1 MCGSESVSDMQFL
14 DVNAYFCP
22 PSLNFKGVAT
32 KETTILSSERISFEE
47 FKSEVL
53 NDYRIACESREAS
66 LLGRREVLTGK
77 AKFGI
82 FGDGKEVAQIALAK
96 VFKNGDWRS
105 GYYRDQTFMM
115 AAGLLTVKQFF
126 AQLYADPNLE
136 NEPMTGGRQMNGH
149 FATRWLDRHGNR
161 IPVSDTKNSSCDISP
176 TAGQMPRLLGLAL
189 ASKQF
194 RNTKELKEYKDLS
207 HNGNE
212 VAFGTIG
219 DASTS
224 EGHFWETLNAAA
236 VLQVPM
242 AVSVWDDGYG
252 ISVSRDHQTAKGSIS
267 EALRGFQKDENGP
280 GILIFKARAWNY
292 PELVETY
299 QKGVA
304 TCRMEHIPV
313 LFHIEECTQPQGH
326 STSGSH
332 ERYKSKERL
341 EWETE
346 YDCIRMMKKWAVD
359 HTIATEE
366 EMNEIEQ
373 EAKKTVREAKREAW
387 EDFIGAIEQ
396 EAVHLNFILEKLADE
411 QPAHREALDALRN
424 QLSAIKEKS
433 RKEVMETARQAAVIA
448 RAENGPVKQELT
460 EWLKKQQEI
469 NHERYNS
476 HLYAENKHSA
486 LKVKEVKP
494 LYDSD
499 EMVDG
504 RIIIRDNYDKILGE
518 NPLVSVFG
526 EDVGGIGGVN
536 QTLEGMQKK
545 YGETRVFDTG
555 IREATIVGQ
564 ALGMAMRGLRP
575 VAEIQYLDYLLYGLQ
590 TLSDDAATLRY
601 RTKNGQSAP
610 MIIST
615 RGHRLE
621 GVWHS
626 GSPMGMVINALRG
639 MYICVPRDMTRAAGF
654 YNTLLKSDDPAVVV
668 EPLNGYRL
676 KEKYPTNLG
685 QFTVPLGVTETLRE
699 GADITVVS
707 YGSTLRIVMEA
718 AERLEK
724 LGISCEVIDAQ
735 TLIPFDIQGQIT
747 ESVKKTNRLA
757 VIDEDVEG
765 GATAFILQQ
774 IVEKQD
780 AFRYLD
786 QAPVTLTAKDHRPAY
801 GSDGDYFSK
810 PSAEDVFEKLYLM
823 MHESNPSRFP
833 AI

>member
-1 MCGSESVSDMQFL
+1 
-14 DVNAYFCP
+14 
-22 PSLNFKGVAT
+22 VANR
-32 KETTILSSERISFEE
+32 ETNTLSSDKISFEE
-47 FKSEVL
+47 FRAEVL
-53 NDYRIACESREAS
+53 NDFRIACESRETS

-82 FGDGKEVAQIALAK
+82 FGDGKELAQIALAK
-96 VFKNGDWRS
+96 VFRNGDWRA

-115 AAGLLTVKQFF
+115 ASGLLTIKQFF
-126 AQLYADPNLE
+126 AQLYADPNLD

-149 FATRWLDRHGNR
+149 YATRWIDRYGNR
-161 IPVSDTKNSSCDISP
+161 IPVTGMKNSSCDISP

-194 RNTKELKEYKDLS
+194 RNTKELKDFKDLS
-207 HNGNE
+207 VNGNE

-224 EGHFWETLNAAA
+224 EGHFWETMNAAS
-236 VLQVPM
+236 VLQVPL
-242 AVSVWDDGYG
+242 AISVWDDGYG
-252 ISVSRDHQTAKGSIS
+252 ISVSKEHQTTKGSIS
-267 EALRGFQKDENGP
+267 EALRGFEKDENGP
-280 GILIFKARAWNY
+280 GILIFNARAWNY

-341 EWETE
+341 DWETE
-346 YDCIRMMKKWAVD
+346 YDCIRMMKSWAIE

-366 EMNEIEQ
+366 EMNAIEA

-387 EDFIGAIEQ
+387 EEFLGGIEK
-396 EAVHLNFILEKLADE
+396 EAGQLVFILDKLSDE
-411 QPAHREALDALRN
+411 SIHRTEINSLKDKLV
-424 QLSAIKEKS
+424 SIKEKS
-433 RKEVMETARQAAVIA
+433 RRDIMEAARQAAVLV
-448 RAENGPVKQELT
+448 RNENGAVKNELT
-460 EWLKKQQEI
+460 DWIKSI
-469 NHERYNS
+469 NELNQDRYNS
-476 HLYAENKHSA
+476 HLYAETKHSA
-486 LKVKEVKP
+486 LRVKEVKP
-494 LYDSD
+494 VYESD
-499 EMVDG
+499 ELVDG
-504 RIIIRDNYDKILGE
+504 RIIIRDNYDKILAE

-575 VAEIQYLDYLLYGLQ
+575 VAEIQYLDYLLYGIQ

-610 MIIST
+610 LIIST

-621 GVWHS
+621 GIWHS

-639 MYICVPRDMTRAAGF
+639 MYVCVPRDMTRAAGF
-654 YNTLLKSDDPAVVV
+654 YNTLLRADDPAVVV

-676 KEKYPTNLG
+676 KEKYPSNLG
-685 QFTVPLGVTETLRE
+685 EFTIPLGMPETLRE
-699 GADITVVS
+699 GTDITVVS
-707 YGSTLRIVMEA
+707 YGSTLRLVSEA
-718 AERLEK
+718 AEK
-724 LGISCEVIDAQ
+724 LAEMGISCEVIDVQ
-735 TLIPFDIQGQIT
+735 TLIPFDIHSKIV
-747 ESVKKTNRLA
+747 ESVAKTNRLA

-765 GATAFILQQ
+765 GATAYIMQQ
-774 IVEKQD
+774 IVEKQE

-786 QAPVTLTAKDHRPAY
+786 QAPLTLTAKNHRPAY

-810 PSAEDVFEKLYLM
+810 PSVEDVLEKLYGM
-823 MHESNPSRFP
+823 MHEANPSKFP
-833 AI
+833 ALF

>member
-1 MCGSESVSDMQFL
+1 MA
-14 DVNAYFCP
+14 NR
-22 PSLNFKGVAT
+22 
-32 KETTILSSERISFEE
+32 ETNTLSSDKISFEE
-47 FKSEVL
+47 FRAEVL
-53 NDYRIACESREAS
+53 NDFRIACESRETS

-82 FGDGKEVAQIALAK
+82 FGDGKELAQIALAK
-96 VFKNGDWRS
+96 VFRNGDWRA

-115 AAGLLTVKQFF
+115 ASGLLTIKQFF
-126 AQLYADPNLE
+126 AQLYADPNLD

-149 FATRWLDRHGNR
+149 YATRWLDRYGNR
-161 IPVSDTKNSSCDISP
+161 IPVTGMKNSSCDISP

-194 RNTKELKEYKDLS
+194 RNTKELKDFKDLS
-207 HNGNE
+207 VNGNE

-224 EGHFWETLNAAA
+224 EGHFWETMNAAS
-236 VLQVPM
+236 VLQVPL
-242 AVSVWDDGYG
+242 AISVWDDGYG
-252 ISVSRDHQTAKGSIS
+252 ISVSKEHQTTKGSIS
-267 EALRGFQKDENGP
+267 EALRGFEKDENGP
-280 GILIFKARAWNY
+280 GILIFNARAWNY

-341 EWETE
+341 DWETE
-346 YDCIRMMKKWAVD
+346 YDCIRMMKSWAIE

-366 EMNEIEQ
+366 EMNAIEA

-387 EDFIGAIEQ
+387 EEFLGGIEK
-396 EAVHLNFILEKLADE
+396 EAGQLVFILDKLSDE
-411 QPAHREALDALRN
+411 SIHRTEINSLKDKLV
-424 QLSAIKEKS
+424 SIKEKS
-433 RKEVMETARQAAVIA
+433 RRDIMEAARQAAVLV
-448 RAENGPVKQELT
+448 RNENGAVKNELT
-460 EWLKKQQEI
+460 DWIKSI
-469 NHERYNS
+469 NELNQDRYNS
-476 HLYAENKHSA
+476 HLYAETKHSA
-486 LKVKEVKP
+486 LRVKEVKP
-494 LYDSD
+494 VYESD
-499 EMVDG
+499 ELVDG
-504 RIIIRDNYDKILGE
+504 RIIIRDNYDKILAE

-575 VAEIQYLDYLLYGLQ
+575 VAEIQYLDYLLYGIQ

-610 MIIST
+610 LIIST

-621 GVWHS
+621 GIWHS

-639 MYICVPRDMTRAAGF
+639 MYVCVPRDMTRAAGF
-654 YNTLLKSDDPAVVV
+654 YNTLLRADDPAVVV

-676 KEKYPTNLG
+676 KEKYPSNLG
-685 QFTVPLGVTETLRE
+685 EFTIPLGVPETLRE
-699 GADITVVS
+699 GTDITVVS
-707 YGSTLRIVMEA
+707 YGSTLRLVSEA
-718 AERLEK
+718 AEK
-724 LGISCEVIDAQ
+724 LAGMGISCEVVDVQ
-735 TLIPFDIQGQIT
+735 TLIPFDIHSKIV
-747 ESVKKTNRLA
+747 ESVAKTNRLA

-765 GATAFILQQ
+765 GATAYIMQQ
-774 IVEKQD
+774 IVEKQE

-786 QAPVTLTAKDHRPAY
+786 QAPLTLTAKNHRPAY

-810 PSAEDVFEKLYLM
+810 PSVEDILEKLYGM
-823 MHESNPSRFP
+823 MHEANPSKFP
-833 AI
+833 ALF

>member
-1 MCGSESVSDMQFL
+1 
-14 DVNAYFCP
+14 
-22 PSLNFKGVAT
+22 VANR
-32 KETTILSSERISFEE
+32 ETNTLSSDKISFEE
-47 FKSEVL
+47 FRAEVL
-53 NDYRIACESREAS
+53 NDFRIACESRETS

-82 FGDGKEVAQIALAK
+82 FGDGKELAQIALAK
-96 VFKNGDWRS
+96 VFRNGDWRA

-115 AAGLLTVKQFF
+115 ASGLLTIKQFF
-126 AQLYADPNLE
+126 AQLYADPNLD

-149 FATRWLDRHGNR
+149 YATRWIDRYGNR
-161 IPVSDTKNSSCDISP
+161 IPVTGMKNSSCDISP

-194 RNTKELKEYKDLS
+194 RNTKELKDFKDLS
-207 HNGNE
+207 VNGNE

-224 EGHFWETLNAAA
+224 EGHFWETMNAAS
-236 VLQVPM
+236 VLQVPL
-242 AVSVWDDGYG
+242 AISVWDDGYG
-252 ISVSRDHQTAKGSIS
+252 ISVSKEHQTTKGSIS
-267 EALRGFQKDENGP
+267 QALRGFEKDENGP
-280 GILIFKARAWNY
+280 GILIFNARAWNY

-341 EWETE
+341 DWETE
-346 YDCIRMMKKWAVD
+346 YDCIRMMKSWAIE

-366 EMNEIEQ
+366 EMNAIEA
-373 EAKKTVREAKREAW
+373 EAKKNVREAKREAW
-387 EDFIGAIEQ
+387 EEFLGGIEK
-396 EAVHLNFILEKLADE
+396 EAGQLVFILDKLSDE
-411 QPAHREALDALRN
+411 SIHRTEINSLKDKLV
-424 QLSAIKEKS
+424 SIKEKS
-433 RKEVMETARQAAVIA
+433 RRDIMEAARQAAVLV
-448 RAENGPVKQELT
+448 RNENGAVKNELT
-460 EWLKKQQEI
+460 DWIKSI
-469 NHERYNS
+469 NELNQDRYNS
-476 HLYAENKHSA
+476 HLYAETKHSA
-486 LKVKEVKP
+486 LRVKEVKP
-494 LYDSD
+494 VYESD
-499 EMVDG
+499 ELVDG
-504 RIIIRDNYDKILGE
+504 RIIIRDNYDKILAE

-575 VAEIQYLDYLLYGLQ
+575 VAEIQYLDYLLYGIQ

-610 MIIST
+610 LIIST

-621 GVWHS
+621 GIWHS

-639 MYICVPRDMTRAAGF
+639 MYVCVPRDMTRAAGF
-654 YNTLLKSDDPAVVV
+654 YNTLLRADDPAVVV

-676 KEKYPTNLG
+676 KEKYPSNLG
-685 QFTVPLGVTETLRE
+685 EFTIPLGMPETLRE
-699 GADITVVS
+699 GTDITVVS
-707 YGSTLRIVMEA
+707 YGSTLRLVSEA
-718 AERLEK
+718 AEK
-724 LGISCEVIDAQ
+724 LAEMGISCEVIDVQ
-735 TLIPFDIQGQIT
+735 TLIPFDIHSKIV
-747 ESVKKTNRLA
+747 ESVAKTNRLA

-765 GATAFILQQ
+765 GATAYIMQQ
-774 IVEKQD
+774 IVEKQE

-786 QAPVTLTAKDHRPAY
+786 QAPLTLTAKNHRPAY

-810 PSAEDVFEKLYLM
+810 PSVEDILEKLYGM
-823 MHESNPSRFP
+823 MHEANPSKFP
-833 AI
+833 ALY

>member
-1 MCGSESVSDMQFL
+1 M
-14 DVNAYFCP
+14 AY
-22 PSLNFKGVAT
+22 
-32 KETTILSSERISFEE
+32 KETNILNSERISFEE
-47 FKSEVL
+47 FKAEVL

-82 FGDGKEVAQIALAK
+82 FGDGKEIAQIALAK

-105 GYYRDQTFMM
+105 GYYRDQTFML
-115 AAGLLTVKQFF
+115 ASGLMTIKQFF
-126 AQLYADPNLE
+126 AQLYADPNIE

-149 FATRWLDRHGNR
+149 YATRWLDRYGNR
-161 IPVSDTKNSSCDISP
+161 IPVMGMKNSSCDISP

-194 RNTKELKEYKDLS
+194 RNTKELKDFKDLS

-224 EGHFWETLNAAA
+224 EGHFWETMNAAA
-236 VLQVPM
+236 VLQVPLAM
-242 AVSVWDDGYG
+242 SVWDDGYG
-252 ISVSRDHQTAKGSIS
+252 ISVAKEYQTTKGSIS
-267 EALRGFQKDENGP
+267 EALKGFEKDENGP

-292 PELVETY
+292 SELVETY

-304 TCRMEHIPV
+304 ICRMEHIPV
-313 LFHIEECTQPQGH
+313 LFHVEECTQPQGH

-332 ERYKSKERL
+332 ERYKGKDRL
-341 EWETE
+341 DWETE
-346 YDCIRMMKKWAVD
+346 YDCLRQMRKWAVE

-366 EMNEIEQ
+366 EMAEIEAA
-373 EAKKTVREAKREAW
+373 AKKTVREAKKEAW
-387 EDFIGAIEQ
+387 DEFLSAIEG
-396 EAVHLNFILEKLADE
+396 EARQVTFILEKLADE
-411 QPAHREALDALRN
+411 SKESHAVNLLKDRLN
-424 QLSAIKEKS
+424 GITEKS
-433 RKEVMETARQAAVIA
+433 RRDIMEAARQAGVLV
-448 RAENGPVKQELT
+448 RTENGPARRELLDWIKAHT
-460 EWLKKQQEI
+460 EL
-469 NHERYNS
+469 NHERYSS

-486 LKVKEVKP
+486 LRVKEVKP
-494 LYDSD
+494 AYAGEEL
-499 EMVDG
+499 VDG

-536 QTLEGMQKK
+536 QTLENMQKK
-545 YGETRVFDTG
+545 YGENRVFDTG

-575 VAEIQYLDYLLYGLQ
+575 VAEIQYLDYLLYGIQ
-590 TLSDDAATLRY
+590 TLSDDAASLRY
-601 RTKNGQSAP
+601 RTKGGQSAP
-610 MIIST
+610 LIIST

-626 GSPMGMVINALRG
+626 GSPMGMIINAVRG
-639 MYICVPRDMTRAAGF
+639 MYVCVPRDMTRAAGF
-654 YNTLLKSDDPAVVV
+654 YNTLLKSDDPAIVV

-676 KEKYPTNLG
+676 KEKYPSNLG
-685 QFTVPLGVTETLRE
+685 EFTIPLGVPEILRE
-699 GADITVVS
+699 GTDITVVS
-707 YGSTLRIVMEA
+707 YGSTLRIVQEV
-718 AERLEK
+718 AERLAQV
-724 LGISCEVIDAQ
+724 GISCEVIDVQ
-735 TLIPFDIQGQIT
+735 TLIPFDIHAKIA
-747 ESVKKTNRLA
+747 ESVSRTNRLA
-757 VIDEDVEG
+757 VVDEDVEG
-765 GATAFILQQ
+765 GATGFMLQQ

-786 QAPVTLTAKDHRPAY
+786 QAPLTISAKDHRPAY

-810 PSAEDVFEKLYLM
+810 PAAEDIFEKIYAAM
-823 MHESNPSRFP
+823 NESNPQTYP
-833 AI
+833 AIF

>member
-1 MCGSESVSDMQFL
+1 MA
-14 DVNAYFCP
+14 NR
-22 PSLNFKGVAT
+22 
-32 KETTILSSERISFEE
+32 ETNTLSSDKISFEE
-47 FKSEVL
+47 FRAEVL
-53 NDYRIACESREAS
+53 NDFRIACESRETS

-82 FGDGKEVAQIALAK
+82 FGDGKELAQIALAK
-96 VFKNGDWRS
+96 VFRNGDWRA

-115 AAGLLTVKQFF
+115 ASGLLTIKQFF
-126 AQLYADPNLE
+126 AQLYADPNLD

-149 FATRWLDRHGNR
+149 YATRWIDRYGNR
-161 IPVSDTKNSSCDISP
+161 IPVTGMKNSSCDISP

-194 RNTKELKEYKDLS
+194 RNTKELKDFKDLS
-207 HNGNE
+207 VNGNE

-224 EGHFWETLNAAA
+224 EGHFWETMNAAS
-236 VLQVPM
+236 VLQVPL
-242 AVSVWDDGYG
+242 AISVWDDGYG
-252 ISVSRDHQTAKGSIS
+252 ISVSKEHQTTKGSIS
-267 EALRGFQKDENGP
+267 QALRGFEKDENGP
-280 GILIFKARAWNY
+280 GILIFNARAWNY

-341 EWETE
+341 DWETE
-346 YDCIRMMKKWAVD
+346 YDCIRMMKSWAIE

-366 EMNEIEQ
+366 EMNAIEA

-387 EDFIGAIEQ
+387 EEFLGGIEK
-396 EAVHLNFILEKLADE
+396 EAGQLVFILDKLSDE
-411 QPAHREALDALRN
+411 SIHRTEINSLKDKLV
-424 QLSAIKEKS
+424 SIKEKS
-433 RKEVMETARQAAVIA
+433 RRDIMEAARQAAVLV
-448 RAENGPVKQELT
+448 RNENGAVKNELT
-460 EWLKKQQEI
+460 DWIKSI
-469 NHERYNS
+469 NELNQDRYNS
-476 HLYAENKHSA
+476 HLYAETKHSA
-486 LKVKEVKP
+486 LRVKEVKP
-494 LYDSD
+494 VYESD
-499 EMVDG
+499 ELVDG
-504 RIIIRDNYDKILGE
+504 RIIIRDNYDKILAE

-575 VAEIQYLDYLLYGLQ
+575 VAEIQYLDYLLYGIQ

-610 MIIST
+610 LIIST

-621 GVWHS
+621 GIWHS

-639 MYICVPRDMTRAAGF
+639 MYVCVPRDMTRAAGF
-654 YNTLLKSDDPAVVV
+654 YNTLLRADDPAVVV

-676 KEKYPTNLG
+676 KEKYASNLG
-685 QFTVPLGVTETLRE
+685 EFTIPLGVPETLRE
-699 GADITVVS
+699 GTDITVVS
-707 YGSTLRIVMEA
+707 YGSTLRLVSEA
-718 AERLEK
+718 AEK
-724 LGISCEVIDAQ
+724 LAGMGISCEVVDVQ
-735 TLIPFDIQGQIT
+735 TLIPFDIHSKIV
-747 ESVKKTNRLA
+747 ESVAKTNRLA

-765 GATAFILQQ
+765 GATAYIMQQ
-774 IVEKQD
+774 IVEKQE

-786 QAPVTLTAKDHRPAY
+786 QAPLTLTAKNHRPAY

-810 PSAEDVFEKLYLM
+810 PSVEDILEKLYGM
-823 MHESNPSRFP
+823 MHEANPSKFP
-833 AI
+833 ALF

>member
-1 MCGSESVSDMQFL
+1 M
-14 DVNAYFCP
+14 AY
-22 PSLNFKGVAT
+22 
-32 KETTILSSERISFEE
+32 KETNILNSEKISFEE
-47 FKSEVL
+47 FKAEVL

-82 FGDGKEVAQIALAK
+82 FGDGKELAQIALAK

-115 AAGLLTVKQFF
+115 AAGLMTVKQFF

-149 FATRWLDRHGNR
+149 YATRWLDRYGNR
-161 IPVSDTKNSSCDISP
+161 IPVTGMKNSSCDISP

-207 HNGNE
+207 HGGNE

-224 EGHFWETLNAAA
+224 EGHFWETMNAAA
-236 VLQVPM
+236 VLQVPLAM
-242 AVSVWDDGYG
+242 SVWDDGYG
-252 ISVSRDHQTAKGSIS
+252 ISVAKEYQTTKGSIS
-267 EALRGFQKDENGP
+267 EALRGFEKDENGP
-280 GILIFKARAWNY
+280 GILIYKARAWNY
-292 PELVETY
+292 SELVETY
-299 QKGVA
+299 QKGTA
-304 TCRMEHIPV
+304 ICRMEHIPV

-332 ERYKSKERL
+332 ERYKSKDRL
-341 EWETE
+341 GWETE
-346 YDCIRMMKKWAVD
+346 YDCIAQMRKWIIE
-359 HTIATEE
+359 HTIATDV
-366 EMNEIEQ
+366 EISDIESA
-373 EAKKTVREAKREAW
+373 AKKAVREAKKEAW
-387 EDFIGAIEQ
+387 EDFQSAIES
-396 EAVHLNFILEKLADE
+396 EARQVAFILEKLADE
-411 QPAHREALDALRN
+411 SSQS
-424 QLSAIKEKS
+424 SAIHTLKDKLNAAGEKS
-433 RKEVMETARQAAVIA
+433 RKEVMEAARQAAVLV
-448 RAENGPVKQELT
+448 RGENGTVKNELA
-460 EWLKKQQEI
+460 EWLKNAAENNKD
-469 NHERYNS
+469 RYNS
-476 HLYAENKHSA
+476 HVYAENKHSA
-486 LKVKEVKP
+486 LRVKEVKP
-494 LYDSD
+494 EYDGD

-536 QTLEGMQKK
+536 QTLENMQKK

-575 VAEIQYLDYLLYGLQ
+575 IAEIQYLDYLLYGIQ

-601 RTKNGQSAP
+601 RTKGGQSAP
-610 MIIST
+610 LIIST

-626 GSPMGMVINALRG
+626 GSPMGMVVNAVRG
-639 MYICVPRDMTRAAGF
+639 MYVCVPRDMTRAAGF
-654 YNTLLKSDDPAVVV
+654 YNTLLRSDDPAIVV

-676 KEKYPTNLG
+676 KERLPKNVGEY
-685 QFTVPLGVTETLRE
+685 TVPLGVPEVLKE
-699 GADITVVS
+699 GNDVTVVS
-707 YGSTLRIVMEA
+707 YGSTLRIVQEA
-718 AERLEK
+718 AEKLEK
-724 LGISCEVIDAQ
+724 VGISCEVIDVQ
-735 TLIPFDIQGQIT
+735 TLIPFDINAKIA
-747 ESVKKTNRLA
+747 ESVSKTNRLA
-757 VIDEDVEG
+757 VVDEDVEG
-765 GATAFILQQ
+765 GATGYMLQQ
-774 IVEKQD
+774 IIEKQD
-780 AFRYLD
+780 AFKYLD
-786 QAPVTLTAKDHRPAY
+786 QAPITIAAQDHRPAY

-810 PSAEDVFEKLYLM
+810 PSSEDIFERIYSM
-823 MHESNPSRFP
+823 MHEANPGKFP